1 MWSCTLGEL
10 TYRQICILKAG
21 LGEDSVL
28 SEFES
33 FFDDK
38 TGQIIMNEG
47 RKNFVSIAQIYSK
60 YLGATDTEK
69 EVYKN
74 KHQNDANYLD
84 LFDYLDFVNTKIE
97 DYKMLK
103 ILGYQPINWC
113 VPRLWK
119 KMNTKDM
126 EADLMA
132 MYNYGLIQGKRME
145 RAKKKKAPYS
155 VTNTTEGN
163 PPTSQR
169 ATQISTRTL

>member
-38 TGQIIMNEG
+38 TGQLIMNKEH
-47 RKNFVSIAQIYSK
+47 KDFDFNVDVYSK
-60 YLGATDTEK
+60 YLKATAPKKAT
-69 EVYKN
+69 YKD
-74 KHQNDANYLD
+74 KHKDNAYYLD

-103 ILGYQPINWC
+103 ILGYQPINWS

-126 EADLMA
+126 GADLMA
-132 MYNYGLIQGKRME
+132 MYNYGLIQGKRIE

-155 VTNTTEGN
+155 ATNTTEGN
-163 PPTSQR
+163 PPANRR
-169 ATQISTRTL
+169 AIQINTRVL